1 MGTGGS
7 AELKTTMSD
16 RRQVP
21 RYIAE
26 FRAQASQ
33 PPGAPPQS
41 VTLVNL
47 SMSGCSLEGA
57 DSLKA
62 GQHCEVSFE
71 QEGHQFRAE
80 AAVTW
85 KSSEGEAG
93 LRFLYI
99 SPADQEVLRKICATL
114 RLQPLIHRE
123 EE

>member
-1 MGTGGS
+1 MGIGGS

-26 FRAQASQ
+26 FHAQASQ

-57 DSLKA
+57 ASLIA
-62 GQHCEVSFE
+62 GQYCEIAFE
-71 QEGHQFRAE
+71 QEGRQFRAE
-80 AAVTW
+80 ATVTW
-85 KSSEGEAG
+85 KSSQGEVG
-93 LRFLYI
+93 LKFLYA
-99 SPADQEVLRKICATL
+99 SPTDLELLRKTCATL
-114 RLQPLIHRE
+114 RLQPLAHRE
-123 EE
+123 DQ